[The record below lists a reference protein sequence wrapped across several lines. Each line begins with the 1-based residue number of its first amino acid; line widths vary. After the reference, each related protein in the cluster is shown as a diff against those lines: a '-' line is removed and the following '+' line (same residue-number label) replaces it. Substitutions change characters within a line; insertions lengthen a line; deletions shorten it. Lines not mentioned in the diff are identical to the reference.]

1 MVNLRGKLQDD
12 VVRIHKIL
20 KEATSNSLIIMNE
33 IFSSTTLR
41 DALFLSKKVIEKII
55 ISSIFSGC

>member
-1 MVNLRGKLQDD
+1 MVNLRDKLQDD

>member
-20 KEATSNSLIIMNE
+20 KEATSNSLIITNE
-33 IFSSTTLR
+33 IFSCTTLR